1 MKRLLVLL
9 VAGLALLA
17 IPVAQADGPDPV
29 VTVQQGG
36 MTFFYDSTAQVYWQ
50 VPDYATG
57 VSVGMN
63 WSGTDWLYA
72 VPVLTVDQ
80 LPAPVGATE
89 LTSVWN
95 PFTLGELPDGSL
107 YSLGT
112 DGAYHFVPNPA
123 TVVGVGAVWT
133 GLDWSGVTHISSM
146 LQLPAPV
153 GAPLAAL

>member
-17 IPVAQADGPDPV
+17 IPVATADGPDPV

-36 MTFFYDSTAQVYWQ
+36 MTFFYDSTAQVYRQ

-57 VSVGMN
+57 ITLGMS
-63 WSGTDWLYA
+63 WSGTSWLYA

-80 LPAPVGATE
+80 LAAPVGTE
-89 LTSVWN
+89 LSSVWD
-95 PFTLGELPDGSL
+95 PPTLVELPTGSL

-112 DGAYHFVPNPA
+112 DGAYHYIPDLTTAVNA
-123 TVVGVGAVWT
+123 GVTWT
-133 GLDWSGVTHISSM
+133 GLDWYGATHISSP
-146 LQLPAPV
+146 LQLAAPV
-153 GAPLAAL
+153 GAPLAT